1 MRETTLTI
9 EQIETIIT
17 GYPDSPYYIR
27 RNLVVP
33 NCNWGFLN
41 HEADLLVL
49 TQAKHLIEIEIKR
62 TWADF
67 MADFKKKHTHYDRK
81 LSYFYYAVPLSIAER
96 AFNWLYT
103 GTFHC
108 NPKQLLCY
116 QRSKVTG
123 YTENNPHKCGLIIY
137 ASQDEAYT
145 IGERIGS
152 CFINVM
158 GNKLGDY
165 YKVTQDEEKLLLRLL
180 GLRVWK
186 LKNKIAKL
194 QNQLK

>member
-1 MRETTLTI
+1 MKETTLTL

-103 GTFHC
+103 GTFQC
-108 NPKQLLCY
+108 NSKRPLCY
-116 QRSKVTG
+116 ERSKVTG

-145 IGERIGS
+145 IGERIGV
-152 CFINVM
+152 CGLNVM
-158 GNKLGDY
+158 AKKFGF
-165 YKVTQDEEKLLLRLL
+165 YKVTQDEERSLLRLL
-180 GLRVWK
+180 GLRVWN
-186 LKNKIAKL
+186 LKKKIAKL
-194 QNQLK
+194 QNQKQ

>member
-1 MRETTLTI
+1 MKATSLTI

-33 NCNWGFLN
+33 NCDWGFLN
-41 HEADLLVL
+41 HEADLLVM
-49 TQAKHLIEIEIKR
+49 TQTNHLIEIEIKR

-67 MADFKKKHTHYDRK
+67 MADFKKKHTHYDPK
-81 LSYFYYAVPLSIAER
+81 LSYFYYAVPLSIAQR

-103 GTFHC
+103 GTFLC
-108 NPKQLLCY
+108 NPTRPIKYEQ
-116 QRSKVTG
+116 SKVTG

-152 CFINVM
+152 CGINVM
-158 GNKLGDY
+158 AHKLGDY
-165 YKVTQDEEKLLLRLL
+165 YKATQDEEKRLLRLL
-180 GLRVWK
+180 GLRVWN
-186 LKNKIAKL
+186 LKKKIAKL

>member
-67 MADFKKKHTHYDRK
+67 KADFKKKHTHYDRK

-103 GTFHC
+103 GTFNY

-137 ASQDEAYT
+137 ASKDEAHAT
-145 IGERIGS
+145 GERIGV
-152 CFINVM
+152 CGLNVM
-158 GNKLGDY
+158 AKTFGDF
-165 YKVTQDEEKLLLRLL
+165 YKVTEDEERSLLRLL
-180 GLRVWK
+180 GLRVWN
-186 LKNKIAKL
+186 LKKKIAKL
-194 QNQLK
+194 QNQKQ